1 MKSLAVGTSS
11 HRVGPAVYISVGVI
25 AVLVA
30 ILMATRRG
38 RELLD
43 RDRSAVGRSERRR
56 RPGSATVA
64 KTRARAERSLNEGSL
79 VVACVVGALLALPGP
94 FDVLALGRLAR
105 HGYGLVAATSV
116 MVVFALVKF
125 ALIEVPIAG
134 YAIDPDGTAATV
146 SRFSRWMQTNKLVGT
161 AAVVGWLGSC

>member
-1 MKSLAVGTSS
+1 MRRAAVKSLAVGTSS

-64 KTRARAERSLNEGSL
+64 KTRARAERRSLNEGSL

-116 MVVFALVKF
+116 MVVFALVNS
-125 ALIEVPIAG
+125 L
-134 YAIDPDGTAATV
+134 
-146 SRFSRWMQTNKLVGT
+146 
-161 AAVVGWLGSC
+161 